1 MQHVPINE
9 LHDELCKL
17 LYDSQMNTLNFDAKN
32 ANKPKSQKI
41 STTSDDVMK

>member
-17 LYDSQMNTLNFDAKN
+17 LYDSPLNYFDAKN